1 MGLCSGTGPCQ
12 VRSLTI
18 VNILII
24 KQKLVVRVMHWSMHN
39 SYCNQIMVFAKHY
52 SAEWTLSPD
61 NIEVWVVSGYFLLH
75 ILFCYL
81 ILLQVPLLK
90 WSSSISPRVTTLLTK
105 PIGQRKI
112 YFWKTRRKTMV
123 SLSNR
128 FLICYKYMTRV
139 VSYFT
144 FILYTGHQVVPLF
157 TTAAGQWSSGAR
169 IDSADVLTYDSLG
182 VAKEL
187 NGLVSAPLG
196 WHSSEMNDTIKNVVV

>member
-1 MGLCSGTGPCQ
+1 
-12 VRSLTI
+12 
-18 VNILII
+18 
-24 KQKLVVRVMHWSMHN
+24 
-39 SYCNQIMVFAKHY
+39 
-52 SAEWTLSPD
+52 
-61 NIEVWVVSGYFLLH
+61 
-75 ILFCYL
+75 
-81 ILLQVPLLK
+81 
-90 WSSSISPRVTTLLTK
+90 
-105 PIGQRKI
+105 
-112 YFWKTRRKTMV
+112 MV

-157 TTAAGQWSSGAR
+157 TTAAG

-187 NGLVSAPLG
+187 NGLVSAPLD